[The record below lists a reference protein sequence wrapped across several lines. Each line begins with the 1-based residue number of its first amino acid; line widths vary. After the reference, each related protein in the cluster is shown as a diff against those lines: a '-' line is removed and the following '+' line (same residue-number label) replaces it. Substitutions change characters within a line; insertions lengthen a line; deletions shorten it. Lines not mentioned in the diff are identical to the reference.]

1 MGFWI
6 KTSQKII
13 AFYTITLY
21 RLKGIIFPMEPG
33 DLAPDFT
40 LRDLEGTPHAL
51 SKYRGRVVVV
61 NFWSAECPWA
71 ERADSQLKQWL
82 GGWGGR
88 VVLLTV
94 ASNVNETQEL
104 IAEVA
109 RQRGLAPVLL
119 DSGCRVADAWDAQ
132 TTPHVFVVDESG
144 ILRYQGALDDVTFR
158 QREPKRFYVKEAVDA
173 LLAGRLPEVASTPA
187 YGCTIVRDA

>member
-1 MGFWI
+1 
-6 KTSQKII
+6 
-13 AFYTITLY
+13 
-21 RLKGIIFPMEPG
+21 METG

-40 LRDLEGTPHAL
+40 LRDLEGAPHAL
-51 SKYRGRVVVV
+51 SDHRGQGVIV

-82 GGWGGR
+82 GGWGKR

-94 ASNVNETQEL
+94 ASNVNETPEL
-104 IAEVA
+104 IGETA

-119 DSGCRVADAWDAQ
+119 DPGCKVADAWGAQ
-132 TTPHVFVVDESG
+132 TTPHAFVVDEAG

-158 QREPKRFYVKEAVDA
+158 QREPERFYVKEAVDA
-173 LLAGRLPEVASTPA
+173 LLAGRMPEVDSAPA
-187 YGCTIVRDA
+187 YGCTIVREV